1 MPKNIPGLVQ
11 RRYRRPVETT
21 PIIIPPRPLPVM
33 PAMSPP
39 TPPIQEGDK
48 VAPHTELES
57 QYVGNGA
64 APPAQ
69 SRQVRSDEPIPQEPT
84 QRPMAKTAVS
94 PSPLPDTPPY
104 LEPLHTLSGPNE
116 AQQARPISST
126 PTLAN
131 AGPPGIQPGT
141 QVPPVAR
148 VLVKING
155 QVVGETHL
163 TKPELSIGRRDGS
176 DIHVAHP
183 GVSRLHA
190 KIRAERGTWIIE
202 DTNSANG
209 MRYHGQHVKH
219 LTLNNGDVVLLA
231 PNVALMYETAP

>member
-11 RRYRRPVETT
+11 RRYRRPVEMT
-21 PIIIPPRPLPVM
+21 PIIIPPRPLQTT
-33 PAMSPP
+33 SPP
-39 TPPIQEGDK
+39 PQEGD
-48 VAPHTELES
+48 AATPHTGPNQQPIGS
-57 QYVGNGA
+57 GT

-69 SRQVRSDEPIPQEPT
+69 SQQARPDN
-84 QRPMAKTAVS
+84 PMATIAYK

-104 LEPLHTLSGPNE
+104 LEPLHTLPSSDE
-116 AQQARPISST
+116 AQQGIRPVSST
-126 PTLAN
+126 PATPSLAN
-131 AGPPGIQPGT
+131 GKLLAGIQTGT
-141 QVPPVAR
+141 EVPPVAR

-155 QVVGETHL
+155 QIVGETHL
-163 TKPELSIGRRDGS
+163 TKPELSIGRRDGN

-190 KIRAERGTWIIE
+190 RIRAERGTWVIE

-219 LTLNNGDVVLLA
+219 LALNNGDIVVLA
-231 PNVALMYETAP
+231 PNVALVYETAP